1 MKGLP
6 LCEHQEPWQP
16 TEAPRSIWI
25 SNMVGVLGGSAISL
39 AVAGIRRSAVA
50 IHTSILFNRP
60 IWSLLFF
67 FAATAVKEKKKWLL
81 TTSKAVLMLK
91 RPSTPHPSLSCCSS
105 KDGGYADCQ
114 LGVPTSAI
122 STQRKTDVSK
132 GNPEESA
139 VLWRGHKMF
148 YAAGLQRGDAA
159 AFAETFWRTNCYFKG
174 S

>member
-67 FAATAVKEKKKWLL
+67 LLPQQWRKKKVTFDDFKDGFDAQTPLN
-81 TTSKAVLMLK
+81 
-91 RPSTPHPSLSCCSS
+91 PHPSLSCCSS

-148 YAAGLQRGDAA
+148 YAAGLQRGDTA